1 MKMLEPFTCRL
12 DIEQVRQI
20 DAVGKAR
27 GLNRAETIRLAID
40 NFLRGPDSRFGNPYR
55 IAQTTEY
62 MQAVADLLLKQQM
75 PEKRDA
81 IIALVTQRLEQ
92 YHGTR

>member
-1 MKMLEPFTCRL
+1 MLEPFTCRL
-12 DIEQVRQI
+12 DAEQVRQI

-40 NFLRGPDSRFGNPYR
+40 GFLRGHDPRFGNAYR

-62 MQAVADLLLKQQM
+62 MQAVADLLIKQQM

-92 YHGTR
+92 YHGAR

>member
-1 MKMLEPFTCRL
+1 MLEPFTCR
-12 DIEQVRQI
+12 IAGEQIRQI

-27 GLNRAETIRLAID
+27 GQSRAEIIRLAID
-40 NFLRGPDSRFGNPYR
+40 NFLRAPNSAMGNAYR

-62 MQAVADLLLKQQM
+62 MQVVADLIINREM

-81 IIALVTQRLEQ
+81 ILAAVAQRLEQ
-92 YHGTR
+92 YHGAH